1 MHIIHGMDTKAIDG
15 LKQFFV
21 TILVEQIGNV
31 RKDIASLELRVDTLD
46 TKIDGVETRLNARI
60 DEVEARLS
68 ARIDSVESKIEDI
81 SNGVIDVINST
92 HEVFEEQFHSH
103 HLRLVKLESHVL
115 V

>member
-81 SNGVIDVINST
+81 ST
-92 HEVFEEQFHSH
+92 
-103 HLRLVKLESHVL
+103 RRYRCYKLDP
-115 V
+115 